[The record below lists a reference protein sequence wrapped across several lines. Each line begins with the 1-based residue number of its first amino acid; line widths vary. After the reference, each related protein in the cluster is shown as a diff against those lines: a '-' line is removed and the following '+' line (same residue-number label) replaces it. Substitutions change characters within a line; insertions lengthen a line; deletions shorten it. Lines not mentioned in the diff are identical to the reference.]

1 MRRTVPDQHE
11 DKIMLTGLELYG
23 FHGVLDDEKTTS
35 QKFIIDVCLYQD
47 LTLSGRTDDLKLTT
61 DYSSVYKIIK
71 NVVENNSFNLIEAL
85 ANEIANKIISNFL
98 TNKVMVT
105 VEKPNAPIDG
115 AIFSTI
121 AVQITRER

>member
-1 MRRTVPDQHE
+1 M
-11 DKIMLTGLELYG
+11 
-23 FHGVLDDEKTTS
+23 
-35 QKFIIDVCLYQD
+35 YQD